1 MEFPKLDWT
10 FSQSFVMN
18 NETPVIMLAHGV
30 LFGWV
35 SYLIMHFLLGQVES
49 KAEGRSIVIGLIVSL
64 YFVLFGLRAPTR
76 INPVLL

>member
-1 MEFPKLDWT
+1 MEFPKFDWT
-10 FSQSFVMN
+10 VSQSFIMN

-35 SYLIMHFLLGQVES
+35 SYLFMHFCLGQTHPKS
-49 KAEGRSIVIGLIVSL
+49 EGRSIVVGLIASL
-64 YFVLFGLRAPTR
+64 YLVLFGIRSPGK